1 MSTQAG
7 RLGII
12 GCGNMG
18 EAILRG
24 LMQGGSFPLDDIIV
38 SARHQERIDALAER
52 HGVATTL
59 ENGKVAASA
68 SIVVLA
74 VKPQIARRVLEE
86 ISPAVSPDTLLVSVV
101 AGLSMDGIIRTL
113 GKPLPVVR
121 AMPNTPALV
130 HAGATAIASNGQ
142 VTKEQHD
149 LVSGMFGSLGKVV
162 TVDEAQMNAVTGLSG
177 SGPAYV
183 FLMIDALADAGVR
196 VGLSRAE
203 ALVLAA
209 QTVMGSAKLLLDSG
223 EHPGRL
229 KDMVTS
235 PGGTAIA
242 GVATLEAGGIRTT
255 LIRAVE
261 VATLRCEELGKSLN
275 GER

>member
-24 LMQGGSFPLDDIIV
+24 LMQGGNFPLDGIIV

-59 ENGKVAASA
+59 ENSKVAASA

-74 VKPQIARRVLEE
+74 VKPQIARTVLEE
-86 ISPAVSPDTLLVSVV
+86 ISPAISPDTLLVSVV

-130 HAGATAIASNGQ
+130 HAGATAISSNGQ

-149 LVSGMFGSLGKVV
+149 LVSSMFGSLGKVV

-183 FLMIDALADAGVR
+183 FLMIDALADAGVH
-196 VGLSRAE
+196 VGLSRNE
-203 ALVLAA
+203 SLVLAA

-261 VATLRCEELGKSLN
+261 VATHRCEELGKALN